1 MGDARQATGVR
12 LRLRRGFTLI
22 ELLVVIAIIAILASM
37 LLPALSKAREKARSI
52 KCLNNHK
59 QIGLGLALYANDHK
73 DWIVKAVEL
82 GGGNAFGCM
91 WYRVLQTQG
100 YAGSKCTP
108 AQVNTSKNNV
118 FNCPTIPVP
127 LKRTDYSVTDYIGY
141 GLNGKTSGTPPN
153 FNEDWMTFNRL
164 SKISKNKKGLGG
176 SVLMADCAEIMF
188 NGHAYQSYYAYD
200 LTAPQ
205 YKVYALHN
213 GYGNFLF
220 GDLHAKAIKAPFG
233 ISGSGAYFF
242 YPDYVQDFRN

>member
-1 MGDARQATGVR
+1 MKKRN
-12 LRLRRGFTLI
+12 FTLI

-37 LLPALSKAREKARSI
+37 LLPALGKAREKARSV

-59 QIGLGLALYANDHK
+59 QIGLGLAFYANDHK
-73 DWIVKAVEL
+73 DWIIKAYDSTGSNL
-82 GGGNAFGCM
+82 FGYS
-91 WYRVLQTQG
+91 WNRVLQTQG

-108 AQVNTSKNNV
+108 AKVNTSKNNV
-118 FNCPTIPVP
+118 FNCPTIPNPKVQA
-127 LKRTDYSVTDYIGY
+127 LWSVTDYVGY

-164 SKISKNKKGLGG
+164 SKISKDKKGLGG

-188 NGHAYQSYYAYD
+188 NGHAYKSDYAYD

-242 YPDYVQDFRN
+242 YPDNVQDFRN